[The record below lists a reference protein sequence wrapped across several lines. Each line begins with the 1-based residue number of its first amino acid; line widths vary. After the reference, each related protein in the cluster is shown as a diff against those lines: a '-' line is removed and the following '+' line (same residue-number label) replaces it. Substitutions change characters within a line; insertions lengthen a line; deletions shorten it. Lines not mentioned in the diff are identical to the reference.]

1 MAPSI
6 RIGSKP
12 TDKRYKTS
20 ISELL
25 FLLCGVCGLLSALQ
39 DLPGAE
45 WNMPVVYAAA
55 IIMSTALW
63 YTYAWGKGWFAA
75 VFLLIIAACGF
86 AEFRYWDL
94 LGSQIAS
101 VIRSLTGGTAETA
114 VFVRNLDKKQPA
126 RHSAGGSVHPV
137 RSGHRAAAELCGY
150 RPAGYIVMLV
160 CCIPWA
166 AQQTG
171 KDYAGRKSEQ
181 TPYV

>member
-12 TDKRYKTS
+12 TDKRHKTS

-94 LGSQIAS
+94 LGSQIAA
-101 VIRSLTGGTAETA
+101 VIRSLTGGAAETA
-114 VFVRNLDKKQPA
+114 VDITPSMLILSALLTLLLFLCENLDKKQPA
-126 RHSAGGSVHPV
+126 GHSAGSSVHPV
-137 RSGHRAAAELCGY
+137 RSGHRLQ
-150 RPAGYIVMLV
+150 PN
-160 CCIPWA
+160 
-166 AQQTG
+166 
-171 KDYAGRKSEQ
+171 
-181 TPYV
+181 